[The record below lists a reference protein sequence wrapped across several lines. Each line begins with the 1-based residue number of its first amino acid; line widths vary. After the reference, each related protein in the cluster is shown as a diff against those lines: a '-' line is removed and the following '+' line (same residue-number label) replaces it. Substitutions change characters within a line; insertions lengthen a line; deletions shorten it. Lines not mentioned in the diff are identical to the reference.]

1 MRSNRTGSKIATAAG
16 ALGLLASPLSHPAHA
31 HPHVWVSVETKV
43 LIEQG
48 SIVGFRHRW
57 TFDEFYTAMAI
68 QGLDTNND
76 GVYSREELAEL
87 AQVNIDGLKDFK
99 FFTFAR
105 LGTTEVEAVAPKDY
119 WLEHAA
125 APQGAANPQAGP
137 AAAGQTATAPAAG
150 DSAKTAEGD
159 RPGLLKRMWKGVFGG
174 EGEQAKPAPEA
185 PKVLALEFT
194 LPLRQPVLI
203 DAPDFNFAIYDPSWF
218 IAFDVPNADA
228 VKLGA
233 GAPDSC
239 RITSADDPT
248 PGSPPADN
256 AQRLEDAFNSKFG
269 GPGTATLS
277 GTKLFRIN
285 CGPKS

>member
-1 MRSNRTGSKIATAAG
+1 MESYRPGSKTATIAG
-16 ALGLLASPLSHPAHA
+16 ALGLLAVAGAYPAHA

-105 LGTTEVEAVAPKDY
+105 LGTADVEAIAPKDF
-119 WLEHAA
+119 WLEHVTGPPGTAS
-125 APQGAANPQAGP
+125 PQAGGGASP
-137 AAAGQTATAPAAG
+137 QVAVPAAG
-150 DSAKTAEGD
+150 NAGTAAEGD

-174 EGEQAKPAPEA
+174 DGEQAKPAPEP

-239 RITSADDPT
+239 RITSADDAT

-256 AQRLEDAFNSKFG
+256 TQRLEDAFNSKFG
-269 GPGTATLS
+269 GAGTATLS